1 MFLSSRCYNP
11 ASCMSPFPAWH
22 FREMDRGEINV
33 DPVHDEFFKAQDLA
47 DALVREAI
55 QNSLDA
61 RRGHSRVRVRFRFA
75 VDDQALAPHVAAK
88 YLRGMQPHL
97 DVVAPHLTSALPDLS
112 GPMPFLLIEDSG
124 TRGLTGDP
132 GSDPELDDDGGARN
146 DFYYFWRNVG
156 RTGKGEMDR
165 GRWGLGK
172 AVFSVSSRIH
182 TIFGL
187 TLRADDER
195 RLLLGQS
202 VLKTHIL
209 DGHRHAPYGFLAH
222 VGDDSFPHALADT
235 PLLDRFASDFGLQRS
250 EPGLSIVVPFH
261 RDDDLRFEQVVAS
274 VVRQYFYP
282 ITRGD
287 LVVTVEENGVVET
300 IRGNT
305 IDAIATRYAPG
316 DHLASLCAL
325 TRWSVTIGEEEW
337 INIPEPAN
345 GAPKWRDDLLT
356 PEELELL
363 RRRFDAADRLAFR
376 IHVPVRRKRS
386 RAASSYFAVILEKDE
401 QLKRGEHHFI
411 RRGITIPEV
420 RSARDKPVRAILV
433 ADDDALST
441 FLGDAEN
448 PAHSDWSERNDK
460 IRNTYDNGA
469 FTLRYVKNAI
479 AQLAALVTT
488 PPAGRAPDLLAEI
501 FSVTLP
507 AEGDRAAAR
516 EPGRQERDGV
526 PEPPPH
532 MPVRPPEQR
541 IRITPVGGGF
551 ALRGSGSIGD
561 VGVAF
566 MAEVAYR
573 TRNGNPF
580 KKYSAFDFTI
590 GDERVVLAGDGATV
604 RAIDGNRLE
613 FLPTR
618 PDFHL
623 ALTGFDARRDL
634 VVRVSRK
641 DDDAAEAELH

>member
-1 MFLSSRCYNP
+1 
-11 ASCMSPFPAWH
+11 MSPFPAWH

-75 VDDQALAPHVAAK
+75 VDDQALAPEVAAK
-88 YLRGMQPHL
+88 YLHGLEPHL
-97 DVVAPHLTSALPDLS
+97 ESVAPHLQSSLPDLT

-132 GSDPELDDDGGARN
+132 GSDPELDDEDEARN

-209 DGHRHAPYGFLAH
+209 EGHRRAPYGFLAH
-222 VGDDSFPHALADT
+222 VGDDSFPHALADEA
-235 PLLDRFASDFGLQRS
+235 LLDAFTADFGLQRS

-300 IRGNT
+300 IQSAT
-305 IDAIATRYAPG
+305 IDAIATQYAPG
-316 DHLASLCAL
+316 DHLNNLCAL
-325 TRWSVTIGEEEW
+325 TRWSMLLSEEEW
-337 INIPEPAN
+337 IQIPEPTA
-345 GAPKWRDDLLT
+345 GAPKWREDAIAPDQ
-356 PEELELL
+356 LELL
-363 RRRFDAADRLAFR
+363 RRRFDAGDRLAFR

-386 RAASSYFAVILEKDE
+386 RAASSYFAVLLEKDE

-420 RSARDKPVRAILV
+420 RSPRDKPVRAILV

-460 IRNTYDNGA
+460 IRNTYENGA
-469 FTLRYVKNAI
+469 YTLRYVKNAVS
-479 AQLAALVTT
+479 QLAALVTT
-488 PPAGRAPDLLAEI
+488 PPAGRAPDLLADI
-501 FSVTLP
+501 FSVTVPSDGEQFGVRRPQPPLS
-507 AEGDRAAAR
+507 DAAAAAA
-516 EPGRQERDGV
+516 ELPNIPPKPQEHRIKIL
-526 PEPPPH
+526 
-532 MPVRPPEQR
+532 PVA
-541 IRITPVGGGF
+541 GGF
-551 ALRGSGSIGD
+551 ALRGSGSLTD
-561 VGVAF
+561 VGVTF
-566 MAEVAYR
+566 LAEVAYR

-580 KKYSAFDFTI
+580 RKYNEFDFTI
-590 GDERVVLAGDGATV
+590 DGDGLSLAYEGANI
-604 RAIDGNRLE
+604 RAAGGNRLE

-634 VVRVSRK
+634 MVRLSRK

>member
-1 MFLSSRCYNP
+1 
-11 ASCMSPFPAWH
+11 MSPFPAWH

-75 VDDQALAPHVAAK
+75 VDDQALAPEVAAK
-88 YLRGMQPHL
+88 YLHGLQSHL
-97 DVVAPHLTSALPDLS
+97 DVVAPHLQSSVPDLD

-132 GSDPELDDDGGARN
+132 GSDPELDDEDEARN

-172 AVFSVSSRIH
+172 AVFSVSSRIR

-209 DGHRHAPYGFLAH
+209 DGRRRAPYGFLAH
-222 VGDDSFPHALADT
+222 IGEDSFPHALSQSAM
-235 PLLDRFASDFGLQRS
+235 LDGFTADFGLQRS

-287 LVVTVEENGVVET
+287 LVVTVEENGVIET
-300 IRGNT
+300 IRTAT
-305 IDAIATRYAPG
+305 IDTIANQYAPG
-316 DHLASLCAL
+316 DHLTNLCAL
-325 TRWSVTIGEEEW
+325 TRWSMLLSEEEW
-337 INIPEPAN
+337 IQIPEPAT
-345 GAPKWRDDLLT
+345 GAPKWREDTIAPDQ
-356 PEELELL
+356 LELL
-363 RRRFDAADRLAFR
+363 RRRFDAGDRLAFR

-420 RSARDKPVRAILV
+420 RSPRDKPVRAILI

-460 IRNTYDNGA
+460 IRNAYENGA
-469 FTLRYVKNAI
+469 YTLRYVKNAI
-479 AQLAALVTT
+479 SQIAALVTT

-501 FSVTLP
+501 FSVTVP
-507 AEGDRAAAR
+507 ADAHGAGAR
-516 EPGRQERDGV
+516 DSARHGRDGV
-526 PEPPPH
+526 SEPPPH
-532 MPVRPPEQR
+532 VPIKTPEQR
-541 IRITPVGGGF
+541 IKIMAVAGGF

-561 VGVAF
+561 VGVTF
-566 MAEVAYR
+566 LAEVAYR

-580 KKYSAFDFTI
+580 RKYNAFDFTI
-590 GDERVVLAGDGATV
+590 GDDGVSLAYEGANI

-634 VVRVSRK
+634 MVRLSRK

>member
-1 MFLSSRCYNP
+1 
-11 ASCMSPFPAWH
+11 
-22 FREMDRGEINV
+22 MDRGEINV

-47 DALVREAI
+47 DALVRESI

-61 RRGHSRVRVRFRFA
+61 RRGRSRVRVRFRFA
-75 VDDQALAPHVAAK
+75 VDDQALPPQVAAN
-88 YLRGMQPHL
+88 YLRGLQPHL
-97 DVVAPHLTSALPDLS
+97 DSVAPHLQSTLPELP
-112 GPMPFLLIEDSG
+112 GPMPFLHIEDSG

-132 GSDPELDDDGGARN
+132 GSDPELDDDEGARN

-156 RTGKGEMDR
+156 RSGKGEMDR

-187 TLRADDER
+187 TLRADDQR

-209 DGHRHAPYGFLAH
+209 DGQRHAPYGFLAN
-222 VGDDSFPHALADT
+222 VDEDSFPHALASEVM
-235 PLLDRFASDFGLQRS
+235 LDRFAADFGLQRS

-274 VVRQYFYP
+274 AARQYFYP

-287 LVVTVEENGVVET
+287 LVVTVEENGVIET
-300 IRGNT
+300 IST
-305 IDAIATRYAPG
+305 SSIDAIGTRYAPG

-325 TRWSVTIGEEEW
+325 TRWSVLLGEEEW
-337 INIPEPAN
+337 INIAEPEG
-345 GAPKWRDDLLT
+345 GAPKWRADAISA
-356 PEELELL
+356 EKLELL
-363 RRRFDAADRLAFR
+363 RRRFDAGDRLAFR

-386 RAASSYFAVILEKDE
+386 RAASSYFAVIMEKDE

-420 RSARDKPVRAILV
+420 RSPRDQPVRAILV

-460 IRNTYDNGA
+460 IRNSYENGA
-469 FTLRYVKNAI
+469 WTLRYVKNAI
-479 AQLAALVTT
+479 AQLAAMLTT
-488 PPAGRAPDLLAEI
+488 PPAGRAPDFLADI
-501 FSVTLP
+501 FSVTVP
-507 AEGDRAAAR
+507 AADTHASPRGSERH
-516 EPGRQERDGV
+516 EPDAMADTSPHV
-526 PEPPPH
+526 PNKS
-532 MPVRPPEQR
+532 PEQR
-541 IRITPVGGGF
+541 IRITAVNGGF
-551 ALRGSGSIGD
+551 VVRGNGSMDD
-561 VGVAF
+561 VGAPLMV
-566 MAEVAYR
+566 EVAYR
-573 TRNGNPF
+573 TRTGNPF
-580 KKYSAFDFTI
+580 RKYNPLDFTI
-590 GDERVVLAGDGATV
+590 GEGGIVLVSDGTTVGVV
-604 RAIDGNRLE
+604 DGNRLE

-618 PDFHL
+618 LDFQL

-641 DDDAAEAELH
+641 DDDASQAELH

>member
-1 MFLSSRCYNP
+1 
-11 ASCMSPFPAWH
+11 MSPFPVWH

-75 VDDQALAPHVAAK
+75 VDEEALPPEVAAK
-88 YLRGMQPHL
+88 YLRGLQSHL
-97 DVVAPHLTSALPDLS
+97 DAVAPHLQSALPDLD
-112 GPMPFLLIEDSG
+112 GPMPFLLIEDAG
-124 TRGLTGDP
+124 TRGLTGNP
-132 GSDPELDDDGGARN
+132 GSDPEIDEDSGTRN

-172 AVFSVSSRIH
+172 AVFSVSSRIR

-195 RLLLGQS
+195 RLFLGQS
-202 VLKTHIL
+202 VLKTHVL
-209 DGHRHAPYGFLAH
+209 EGRRRAPYGFLAH
-222 VGDDSFPHALADT
+222 IGDDSFPHALGQTAMLYEFGT
-235 PLLDRFASDFGLQRS
+235 DFGLQRE

-261 RDDDLRFEQVVAS
+261 RDEDLRFEPIIAS

-300 IRGNT
+300 IRTGT
-305 IDAIATRYAPG
+305 IDAIANQYAPG
-316 DHLASLCAL
+316 DHLARLCAL
-325 TRWSVTIGEEEW
+325 TQWSMLLHDEEW
-337 INIPEPAN
+337 IQIPEPAA
-345 GAPKWRDDLLT
+345 GAPKWRDDAIE
-356 PEELELL
+356 PEQLELL
-363 RRRFDAADRLAFR
+363 RQRFDAGDRLAFR
-376 IHVPVRRKRS
+376 VHVPVRRKRS
-386 RAASSYFAVILEKDE
+386 RAASSHFAVILEKDE
-401 QLKRGEHHFI
+401 ELKRGEHHFI
-411 RRGITIPEV
+411 RRGITIPDV
-420 RSARDKPVRAILV
+420 KSLRDKPVRAVLI

-460 IRNTYDNGA
+460 IRNFYENGPS
-469 FTLRYVKNAI
+469 TLRYVKNAI
-479 AQLAALVTT
+479 TQLAALVST

-501 FSVTLP
+501 FSVTIPLDGDSSGVRRPQP
-507 AEGDRAAAR
+507 ALSDAAATAAASHI
-516 EPGRQERDGV
+516 PIK
-526 PEPPPH
+526 
-532 MPVRPPEQR
+532 PPEQR
-541 IRITPVGGGF
+541 IRITPVPGGF
-551 ALRGSGSIGD
+551 ALRGSGSVSD
-561 VGVAF
+561 VGVTF
-566 MAEVAYR
+566 LAEVAYR
-573 TRNGNPF
+573 TRSGNPF
-580 KKYSAFDFTI
+580 RKYNQFDFTI
-590 GDERVVLAGDGATV
+590 GGDGLSLTGEGATV
-604 RAIDGNRLE
+604 RAVAGNRLE
-613 FLPTR
+613 FLATH

-634 VVRVSRK
+634 MVRLSRK

>member
-1 MFLSSRCYNP
+1 
-11 ASCMSPFPAWH
+11 MSPFPAWH

-75 VDDQALAPHVAAK
+75 VDDQALAPEVAAK
-88 YLRGMQPHL
+88 YLHGLEPHL
-97 DVVAPHLTSALPDLS
+97 DAVAPHLQSALPDLS

-132 GSDPELDDDGGARN
+132 GSDPELDDEDETRN

-209 DGHRHAPYGFLAH
+209 EGHRRAPYGFLAH
-222 VGDDSFPHALADT
+222 VGDDSFPHALADEA
-235 PLLDRFASDFGLQRS
+235 LLDAFTADFGLQRS

-300 IRGNT
+300 IQTAT
-305 IDAIATRYAPG
+305 IDTIANQYAPG
-316 DHLASLCAL
+316 DHLTNLCAL
-325 TRWSVTIGEEEW
+325 TRWSMLLGEEEW
-337 INIPEPAN
+337 IQIAEPAA
-345 GAPKWRDDLLT
+345 GAPKWREDAIAPDQ
-356 PEELELL
+356 LELF
-363 RRRFDAADRLAFR
+363 RRRFDAGDRLAFR

-386 RAASSYFAVILEKDE
+386 RAASSYFAVLLEKDE

-420 RSARDKPVRAILV
+420 RSPRDKPVRAILV

-460 IRNTYDNGA
+460 IRNTYENGA
-469 FTLRYVKNAI
+469 YTLRYVKNAVS
-479 AQLAALVTT
+479 QLAALVTT

-501 FSVTLP
+501 FSVTVPTDGDSNGARRPQPPLSDAASATVDLP
-507 AEGDRAAAR
+507 NI
-516 EPGRQERDGV
+516 PPKPQEHRIKIL
-526 PEPPPH
+526 
-532 MPVRPPEQR
+532 PVA
-541 IRITPVGGGF
+541 GGF
-551 ALRGSGSIGD
+551 ALRGSGSLTD
-561 VGVAF
+561 VGVTF
-566 MAEVAYR
+566 LAEVAYR

-580 KKYSAFDFTI
+580 RKYNAFDFTI
-590 GDERVVLAGDGATV
+590 GGDGVSLVCEGANI
-604 RAIDGNRLE
+604 RAAAGNRLE

-634 VVRVSRK
+634 MVRLSRK

>member
-1 MFLSSRCYNP
+1 
-11 ASCMSPFPAWH
+11 MSPFPAWH

-75 VDDQALAPHVAAK
+75 VDDQALAPEVAAK
-88 YLRGMQPHL
+88 YLRGLQAHL
-97 DVVAPHLTSALPDLS
+97 DVVAPHLQSALPDLA

-132 GSDPELDDDGGARN
+132 GSDPELDADDGARN

-156 RTGKGEMDR
+156 RSGKGEMDR

-187 TLRADDER
+187 TLRVDDER

-209 DGHRHAPYGFLAH
+209 NGHRRAPYGFLAN
-222 VGDDSFPHALADT
+222 VGDDSFPHALADENM
-235 PLLDRFASDFGLQRS
+235 LDRFVADFGLQRA

-261 RDDDLRFEQVVAS
+261 RDDDLRFEQLVAS

-287 LVVTVEENGVVET
+287 LVVTVEENGVIET
-300 IRGNT
+300 ISQT
-305 IDAIATRYAPG
+305 SIDGIATRYATG
-316 DHLASLCAL
+316 DSLSSLCAL
-325 TRWSVTIGEEEW
+325 TRWSVLLGEEEW
-337 INIPEPAN
+337 IEIPEPLN
-345 GAPKWRDDLLT
+345 GAPKWREDAIAPDT
-356 PEELELL
+356 LELL
-363 RRRFDAADRLAFR
+363 RRRFEAGDRLAFR
-376 IHVPVRRKRS
+376 VHVPVRRKRS
-386 RAASSYFAVILEKDE
+386 RAASSWFAVILEKDE

-420 RSARDKPVRAILV
+420 KSPRDKPVRAILV

-460 IRNTYDNGA
+460 IRNVYENGA
-469 FTLRYVKNAI
+469 YTLRYVKNAI

-501 FSVTLP
+501 FSVTIANNGDQSGARRPQGPLADAATG
-507 AEGDRAAAR
+507 AEMQHI
-516 EPGRQERDGV
+516 PIKS
-526 PEPPPH
+526 H
-532 MPVRPPEQR
+532 EQR
-541 IRITPVGGGF
+541 IKITPVSGGF
-551 ALRGSGSIGD
+551 ALRGSGSISD

-566 MAEVAYR
+566 VAEVAYR

-580 KKYSAFDFTI
+580 RKYNAFDFTI
-590 GDERVVLAGDGATV
+590 GEDGIVLSGDGATI
-604 RAIDGNRLE
+604 RALQDNRLE
-613 FLPTR
+613 FLPTK

-623 ALTGFDARRDL
+623 ALVGFDARRDL
-634 VVRVSRK
+634 VVRLSRK
-641 DDDAAEAELH
+641 DDDAAETELH

>member
-1 MFLSSRCYNP
+1 
-11 ASCMSPFPAWH
+11 MSPFPAWH

-75 VDDQALAPHVAAK
+75 VDDQALAPEVAAK
-88 YLRGMQPHL
+88 YLRGLQPHL
-97 DVVAPHLTSALPDLS
+97 DVVAPHLQSAVPELT

-132 GSDPELDDDGGARN
+132 GSDPELDDEDAFGVRARN

-172 AVFSVSSRIH
+172 AVFSVSSRIR

-209 DGHRHAPYGFLAH
+209 DGHRCAPYGFLAN
-222 VGDDSFPHALADT
+222 VGDDSFPHALAAKAM
-235 PLLDRFASDFGLQRS
+235 LDEFTADFGLQRS

-261 RDDDLRFEQVVAS
+261 RDDDLRFEQVIAS

-300 IRGNT
+300 IRAGT
-305 IDAIATRYAPG
+305 IDRIATQYAPA

-325 TRWSVTIGEEEW
+325 TQWSVSLGEEEW
-337 INIPEPAN
+337 ITIPEPVI
-345 GAPKWRDDLLT
+345 GAPKWR
-356 PEELELL
+356 EEAIAPDQLDLL
-363 RRRFDAADRLAFR
+363 RRRFEAGDRLAFR

-386 RAASSYFAVILEKDE
+386 RAASSHFAVILEKDE

-420 RSARDKPVRAILV
+420 RSPRDKPVRAILV

-460 IRNTYDNGA
+460 IRNAYENGA
-469 FTLRYVKNAI
+469 STLRYVKNAI
-479 AQLAALVTT
+479 SQLAALVTT

-507 AEGDRAAAR
+507 PNGDHGVRRPQPPPSETAAAAA
-516 EPGRQERDGV
+516 ELPNI
-526 PEPPPH
+526 PIK
-532 MPVRPPEQR
+532 PPEQR
-541 IRITPVGGGF
+541 IKITPVTGGF
-551 ALRGSGSIGD
+551 ALKGSGSLGD
-561 VGVAF
+561 VGVTF
-566 MAEVAYR
+566 LAEVAYR

-580 KKYSAFDFTI
+580 RKYNAFDFTI
-590 GDERVVLAGDGATV
+590 GDDGVSLAHEGANI
-604 RAIDGNRLE
+604 RAINGNRLE

-623 ALTGFDARRDL
+623 ALTGFDGRRDL
-634 VVRVSRK
+634 MVRLSRK

>member
-1 MFLSSRCYNP
+1 
-11 ASCMSPFPAWH
+11 MSLFPAWH

-75 VDDQALAPHVAAK
+75 VDDQALAPEVA
-88 YLRGMQPHL
+88 RE
-97 DVVAPHLTSALPDLS
+97 VSARAGAASRRRRAALAVRAA
-112 GPMPFLLIEDSG
+112 GPRRSDAVSAD
-124 TRGLTGDP
+124 RGLRHARAHRRSGLRS
-132 GSDPELDDDGGARN
+132 GARRRAMEARN

-172 AVFSVSSRIH
+172 AVFSVSSRIR

-209 DGHRHAPYGFLAH
+209 DGHRRAPYGFLAH
-222 VGDDSFPHALADT
+222 VGDDSFPHALADEA
-235 PLLDRFASDFGLQRS
+235 LLDALRRRLRPAALRARPLDRRAVPSRRRSSLRAGRGLGGPAVLLPDHARRSGRRRSKRTASSRRS
-250 EPGLSIVVPFH
+250 RPRRSTPSPRATH
-261 RDDDLRFEQVVAS
+261 PA
-274 VVRQYFYP
+274 
-282 ITRGD
+282 ITSR
-287 LVVTVEENGVVET
+287 
-300 IRGNT
+300 
-305 IDAIATRYAPG
+305 
-316 DHLASLCAL
+316 SLCAL
-325 TRWSVTIGEEEW
+325 TRWSMLLGEEEW
-337 INIPEPAN
+337 IADPGAGTPARRS
-345 GAPKWRDDLLT
+345 GARM
-356 PEELELL
+356 
-363 RRRFDAADRLAFR
+363 RSRRSSSSCCVRRFDAGDRLAFR
-376 IHVPVRRKRS
+376 IHLPVRRKRS
-386 RAASSYFAVILEKDE
+386 RAASSYFAVLLEKDE

-420 RSARDKPVRAILV
+420 RSPRDKPVRAILV

-460 IRNTYDNGA
+460 IRNAYDNGA
-469 FTLRYVKNAI
+469 STLRYVKNAI
-479 AQLAALVTT
+479 SQLAALVTHA
-488 PPAGRAPDLLAEI
+488 AGRTRTRSARRHLLGRPSLRRR
-501 FSVTLP
+501 SV
-507 AEGDRAAAR
+507 RSAAAAAAGFR
-516 EPGRQERDGV
+516 RGSRSGRGPRTSRSNRRSSGSRSL
-526 PEPPPH
+526 
-532 MPVRPPEQR
+532 PVA
-541 IRITPVGGGF
+541 GGF
-551 ALRGSGSIGD
+551 ALRGSGSLGD

-566 MAEVAYR
+566 LAEVAYR

-580 KKYSAFDFTI
+580 RKYSALRFHDRRRTASSLR
-590 GDERVVLAGDGATV
+590 GEGATV
-604 RAIDGNRLE
+604 RAADGNRLE

-634 VVRVSRK
+634 IVRVSRK

>member
-1 MFLSSRCYNP
+1 
-11 ASCMSPFPAWH
+11 MSPFPAWH

-75 VDDQALAPHVAAK
+75 VDDQALAPAIAAK
-88 YLRGMQPHL
+88 YLRGLQKHL
-97 DVVAPHLTSALPDLS
+97 DVVAPHLQSAVPDLS

-132 GSDPELDDDGGARN
+132 GSDPELDDEDEARN

-172 AVFSVSSRIH
+172 AVFSVSSRLR

-187 TLRADDER
+187 TLRADDNR

-209 DGHRHAPYGFLAH
+209 EGRRRAPYGFLAH
-222 VGDDSFPHALADT
+222 IGDDSFPHALGQDAMIDE
-235 PLLDRFASDFGLQRS
+235 FASDFGLQRS

-261 RDDDLRFEQVVAS
+261 RDDDLRFEQVIAS

-300 IRGNT
+300 IGTTT
-305 IDAIATRYAPG
+305 IDAIANRYAAG
-316 DHLASLCAL
+316 DHLANLCAL
-325 TRWSVTIGEEEW
+325 TRWSMLLSEEEW
-337 INIPEPAN
+337 IQIPEPAS
-345 GAPKWRDDLLT
+345 GAPKWREDAIAPDK
-356 PEELELL
+356 LELL
-363 RRRFDAADRLAFR
+363 RQRFDAGDRLAFR

-420 RSARDKPVRAILV
+420 RSPRDKPVRAILV

-460 IRNTYDNGA
+460 IRNAYENGA
-469 FTLRYVKNAI
+469 YTLRYVKNAV

-501 FSVTLP
+501 FSVTMP
-507 AEGDRAAAR
+507 ADGDQFGVRRPQPPLSEAAAA
-516 EPGRQERDGV
+516 PAAF
-526 PEPPPH
+526 PNIPIKPS
-532 MPVRPPEQR
+532 EQR
-541 IRITPVGGGF
+541 IKITPVAGGF
-551 ALRGSGSIGD
+551 ALRGSGSMAD
-561 VGVAF
+561 VGVTF

-580 KKYSAFDFTI
+580 RKYNAFDFTI
-590 GDERVVLAGDGATV
+590 DDDGVTLTHEGANIRTV
-604 RAIDGNRLE
+604 NGNRLE

-634 VVRVSRK
+634 MVRLSRK
-641 DDDAAEAELH
+641 DEDAAEAELH

>member
-1 MFLSSRCYNP
+1 
-11 ASCMSPFPAWH
+11 MSPFPAWH

-47 DALVREAI
+47 DALVRESI

-75 VDDQALAPHVAAK
+75 IDDQALAPDVAAK
-88 YLRGMQPHL
+88 YMRGLQTHL
-97 DVVAPHLTSALPDLS
+97 DIVAPHLQSSLPDLS

-132 GSDPELDDDGGARN
+132 GSDPELDDDDGARN

-156 RTGKGEMDR
+156 RSGKSEMDR

-187 TLRADDER
+187 TLRVDDER

-209 DGHRHAPYGFLAH
+209 EGHRRAPYGFLAN
-222 VGDDSFPHALADT
+222 VGDDSFPHALADDAM
-235 PLLDRFASDFGLQRS
+235 LDRFVADFGLQRS

-300 IRGNT
+300 ISQAT
-305 IDAIATRYAPG
+305 IDAIATRYATG
-316 DHLASLCAL
+316 DHLSNLCAL
-325 TRWSVTIGEEEW
+325 TRWSVLLDEEEW
-337 INIPEPAN
+337 IEIPEPFN
-345 GAPKWRDDLLT
+345 GAPKWREDAIAPDK
-356 PEELELL
+356 LELL
-363 RRRFDAADRLAFR
+363 RRRFDAGDRLAFR

-420 RSARDKPVRAILV
+420 KSARDKPVRAIVV

-460 IRNTYDNGA
+460 IRNTYENA
-469 FTLRYVKNAI
+469 AYTLRYVKNAI

-501 FSVTLP
+501 FSVSVP
-507 AEGDRAAAR
+507 ADGERAAAR
-516 EPGRQERDGV
+516 DPGRRERDGGSEPMSHV
-526 PEPPPH
+526 PIKT
-532 MPVRPPEQR
+532 PEQR
-541 IRITPVGGGF
+541 IRITPVAGGF
-551 ALRGSGSIGD
+551 ALRGSGAMSD

-566 MAEVAYR
+566 LAEVAYR

-580 KKYSAFDFTI
+580 RKYSAFDFTI
-590 GDERVVLAGDGATV
+590 GDDSVVLSGDGANI
-604 RAIDGNRLE
+604 RAMQDNRLE

-641 DDDAAEAELH
+641 DEDAAEAELH

>member
-1 MFLSSRCYNP
+1 
-11 ASCMSPFPAWH
+11 MSPFPAWH

-75 VDDQALAPHVAAK
+75 VDDQALPPEVAAK
-88 YLRGMQPHL
+88 YLHGLQAHL
-97 DVVAPHLTSALPDLS
+97 DVVAPHLQSSVPDLT

-132 GSDPELDDDGGARN
+132 GSDPELDDEDEARN

-172 AVFSVSSRIH
+172 AVFSVSSRIR

-209 DGHRHAPYGFLAH
+209 DGRRRAPYGFLAH
-222 VGDDSFPHALADT
+222 IGEDSFPHALSQSAM
-235 PLLDRFASDFGLQRS
+235 LDGFTADFGLQRA

-287 LVVTVEENGVVET
+287 LVVTVEENGVIET
-300 IRGNT
+300 IRTAT
-305 IDAIATRYAPG
+305 IDTIANQYAPG
-316 DHLASLCAL
+316 DHLTNLCAL
-325 TRWSVTIGEEEW
+325 TRWSMLLSEEEW
-337 INIPEPAN
+337 IQIPEPAA
-345 GAPKWRDDLLT
+345 GAPKWR
-356 PEELELL
+356 EEAIAPDQLELL
-363 RRRFDAADRLAFR
+363 RRRFDAGDRLAFR

-420 RSARDKPVRAILV
+420 RSPRDKPVRAILV

-460 IRNTYDNGA
+460 IRNAYENGA
-469 FTLRYVKNAI
+469 STLRYVKNAI
-479 AQLAALVTT
+479 SQLAALVTT

-501 FSVTLP
+501 FSVTIP
-507 AEGDRAAAR
+507 AGGDQSGVRRPQPPLSETAATAAGF
-516 EPGRQERDGV
+516 PNI
-526 PEPPPH
+526 PIK
-532 MPVRPPEQR
+532 PPEQR
-541 IRITPVGGGF
+541 IKIMPVAGGF

-561 VGVAF
+561 VGVTF
-566 MAEVAYR
+566 LAEVAYR

-580 KKYSAFDFTI
+580 RKYNAFDFTI
-590 GDERVVLAGDGATV
+590 GDDGVSLACEGANI

-634 VVRVSRK
+634 MVRLSRK